1 MLIVNLEKYSDFDM
15 PVTVSTWMSQDYDSL
30 IQTGLTSSRFEN
42 DREVEKAEREL
53 KSLGFKKMKVAVIRV
68 GGNL

>member
-1 MLIVNLEKYSDFDM
+1 
-15 PVTVSTWMSQDYDSL
+15 MSQDFDSL
-30 IQTGLTSSRFEN
+30 IQTGLTSSQFEN
-42 DREVEKAEREL
+42 DREVVKAEREL